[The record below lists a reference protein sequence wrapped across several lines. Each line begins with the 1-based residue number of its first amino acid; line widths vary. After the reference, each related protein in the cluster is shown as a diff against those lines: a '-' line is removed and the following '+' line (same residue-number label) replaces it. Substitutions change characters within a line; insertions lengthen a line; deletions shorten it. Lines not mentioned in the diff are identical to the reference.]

1 MRKVAHAPLAR
12 IAKPHDQRAAIISGS
27 ARAIVEGWHTV
38 RSGSCMEWQKGTK
51 KQKHRKSERL
61 SNQVLAKAQ
70 QYPAA
75 GSPIVSN

>member
-1 MRKVAHAPLAR
+1 MSSVTGTSRAMRN
-12 IAKPHDQRAAIISGS
+12 SG
-27 ARAIVEGWHTV
+27 HTV

-61 SNQVLAKAQ
+61 SNQVVAKAQ

>member
-1 MRKVAHAPLAR
+1 
-12 IAKPHDQRAAIISGS
+12 
-27 ARAIVEGWHTV
+27 
-38 RSGSCMEWQKGTK
+38 MEWQKGTK

-61 SNQVLAKAQ
+61 SNQVVAKAQ

>member
-1 MRKVAHAPLAR
+1 MGSPQPAGQMFKSAPFV
-12 IAKPHDQRAAIISGS
+12 PGAIPGTASEAGDK
-27 ARAIVEGWHTV
+27 GHTV

-61 SNQVLAKAQ
+61 SNQVVAKAQ